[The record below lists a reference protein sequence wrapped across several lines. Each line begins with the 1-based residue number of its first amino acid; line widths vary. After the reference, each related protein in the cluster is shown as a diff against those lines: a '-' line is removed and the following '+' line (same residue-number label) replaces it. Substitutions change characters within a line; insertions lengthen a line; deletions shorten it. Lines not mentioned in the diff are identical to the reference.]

1 MGLFSKKPASIL
13 GVDVGASAVKIVE
26 LTREAGR
33 AHLRTYGFTERKEEG
48 NADDP
53 RIETEK
59 MGAMIRELRR
69 QSGAQATTVIA
80 SLPTFSVF
88 SSIITLPETPK
99 KELPNA
105 IRWEA
110 KKLIPLPLEDMMLNW
125 EILPDSFLTEKAGG
139 QTPKTTDAVTASPV
153 IVSQEKKKSIAVLI
167 TAAQKKLVEQYVGI
181 FKAAG
186 LTLQSLE
193 TEAFAI
199 VRSLVG
205 GDRSTIM
212 VVDIGA
218 RNTDLSIIDGG
229 IPVLNRSM
237 EFGGNTFTDA
247 IEKTTKLSW
256 NHAEQLKRDV
266 SRLAT
271 QEMIKALEPL
281 FAPLVNEVHYTLGLY
296 QTRNGSRIEK
306 IILTG
311 GSGLLFNLAQYMT
324 SRFNITVTVGDPWAR
339 VATPIDLAPVLSE
352 VGSRMSVAVGLAMR
366 GI

>member
-1 MGLFSKKPASIL
+1 MA
-13 GVDVGASAVKIVE
+13 
-26 LTREAGR
+26 REAGHAR
-33 AHLRTYGFTERKEEG
+33 LRTYGFTEHKEG
-48 NADDP
+48 GRAGDP
-53 RIETEK
+53 RIEAQT
-59 MGAMIRELRR
+59 MGAIIRELKR

-88 SSIITLPETPK
+88 SSIITLPEMPK

-110 KKLIPLPLEDMMLNW
+110 KKLVPLPLEEMMLNW
-125 EILPDSFLTEKAGG
+125 EVLPASFLAEKAKE
-139 QTPKTTDAVTASPV
+139 PAPATTDALTASAV
-153 IVSQEKKKSIAVLI
+153 IVSREKKKSIAVLI
-167 TAAQKKLVEQYVGI
+167 TAAQKKLVSQYVAI

-193 TEAFAI
+193 TEAFAL

-218 RNTDLSIIDGG
+218 RNTDLSIIDAG

-247 IEKTTKLSW
+247 IAGTTKLSW
-256 NHAEQLKRDV
+256 NCAEQLKRDM

-271 QEMIKALEPL
+271 HEMPKLLEPL
-281 FAPLVNEVHYTLGLY
+281 FAPLVNDVHYTLGLY

-311 GSGLLFNLAQYMT
+311 GSGLLLNLAQYMT

-339 VATPIDLAPVLSE
+339 VATPIDLAPALSDI
-352 VGSRMSVAVGLAMR
+352 GPRMSVAVGLAMR

>member
-1 MGLFSKKPASIL
+1 MGLFSKKPTGIL
-13 GVDVGASAVKIVE
+13 GIDVGASAVKLVE
-26 LTREAGR
+26 LTREAGHAR
-33 AHLRTYGFTERKEEG
+33 LRTYGFTERKEEG
-48 NADDP
+48 SAGDP
-53 RIETEK
+53 RIETQA
-59 MGAMIRELRR
+59 MGAMIRELKR
-69 QSGAQATTVIA
+69 QSGAQANTVIA

-88 SSIITLPETPK
+88 SSIITLPEMSK

-110 KKLIPLPLEDMMLNW
+110 KKLIPLPLEEMMLNW
-125 EILPDSFLTEKAGG
+125 EVLPESFLAEKAREPAP
-139 QTPKTTDAVTASPV
+139 QTTDAVTASPV
-153 IVSQEKKKSIAVLI
+153 IVSREKKKSIAVLV
-167 TAAQKKLVEQYVGI
+167 TAAQKKLVEQYVAI

-186 LTLQSLE
+186 LTLSSLE

-218 RNTDLSIIDGG
+218 RNTDISIIDAG

-247 IEKTTKLSW
+247 IRVATKLSW
-256 NHAEQLKRDV
+256 NHAEQLKRDM
-266 SRLAT
+266 SRLAMH
-271 QEMIKALEPL
+271 EMLKALEPL
-281 FAPLVNEVHYTLGLY
+281 FAPLVNDVHYTLGLY

-311 GSGLLFNLAQYMT
+311 GSGLLFNLAEYMT

-339 VATPIDLAPVLSE
+339 VATPIDLAPVLSD
-352 VGSRMSVAVGLAMR
+352 VGPRMSVAVGLAMR

>member
-13 GVDVGASAVKIVE
+13 GIDVGASAVKLVE

-33 AHLRTYGFTERKEEG
+33 ARLRTYGFTERKG
-48 NADDP
+48 GGGAGDP
-53 RIETEK
+53 RVETQT
-59 MGAMIRELRR
+59 MGAMIRELAR
-69 QSGAQATTVIA
+69 QSGARANVAIA

-88 SSIITLPETPK
+88 SSIITLPEMPK

-110 KKLIPLPLEDMMLNW
+110 KKLVPLPLEEMMLNW
-125 EILPDSFLTEKAGG
+125 EVLPESFLAKKAE
-139 QTPKTTDAVTASPV
+139 TPLPQTTDAVTASPV
-153 IVSQEKKKSIAVLI
+153 IVSREKKKSMAVLI
-167 TAAQKKLVEQYVGI
+167 TAAQKKLVEQYVAI

-205 GDRSTIM
+205 GDRATIM

-218 RNTDLSIIDGG
+218 RNTDLSIIDAG

-237 EFGGNTFTDA
+237 EFGGNTFTDTIA
-247 IEKTTKLSW
+247 GTTKLSW
-256 NHAEQLKRDV
+256 DHAEQLKRDV

-271 QEMIKALEPL
+271 QEMMKALEQL

-296 QTRNGSRIEK
+296 ETRNGSRIEK

-311 GSGLLFNLAQYMT
+311 GSGLLFNFAAYMT

-339 VATPIDLAPVLSE
+339 VATPIDLAPVLSD